1 MGFFTFFHFS
11 GDSKQLSKNGWKK
24 IQKYFRLQ
32 IAWNDKNDFL
42 KEYPVILI
50 LIPEVWTEEL
60 KLFAL
65 HISYSTKLWFLGDFL
80 ARIRIRNID
89 LCTYLFLI
97 VNLMSGLRFVW
108 ATCCQVGDRLGPS
121 GAQGW
126 STARSGYRP
135 TSTTPWRG
143 IYAQSSEVFVRKWG
157 GFCVRRIVRRM
168 KGYLFVFVWS
178 VESCL

>member
-1 MGFFTFFHFS
+1 MFFLLFFTFQVILNNFQKMVEKKF
-11 GDSKQLSKNGWKK
+11 KNVFGFK
-24 IQKYFRLQ
+24 LPET
-32 IAWNDKNDFL
+32 DKNDFL